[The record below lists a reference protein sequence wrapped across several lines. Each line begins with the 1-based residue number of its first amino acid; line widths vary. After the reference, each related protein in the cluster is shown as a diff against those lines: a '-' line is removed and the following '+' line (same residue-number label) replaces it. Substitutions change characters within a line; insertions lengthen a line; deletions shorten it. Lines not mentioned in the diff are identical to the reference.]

1 MFADGLRGI
10 QIALETLPISLVLSS
25 SEMVK
30 MIVLNGGGAAAL
42 PESMIRHELSL
53 NLLWP
58 VQVEGLVMEQSILM
72 IRHAQ
77 RHHSAVLTAFE
88 DGLRDPLTGQN

>member
-1 MFADGLRGI
+1 MFADGLRDI
-10 QIALETLPISLVLSS
+10 QISLETLPTSLVLNS

-53 NLLWP
+53 SVLWP

-77 RHHSAVLTAFE
+77 RHYSAVLTAFE
-88 DGLRDPLTGQN
+88 DGLREQLRGQN